1 MNTEEWGVTER
12 GFRRPTYVELL
23 NAIEYKA
30 RELFGQ
36 RAVLTV
42 RSPLGIFLRIF
53 AWMLNILFALM
64 EDVYNSRFVDTAVGT
79 SLYNLGRAIGLSLLP
94 AQKASGYVT
103 FSGAVGTAIPSGFL
117 VKTVAGYQY
126 AVLVAG
132 RIGADG
138 TVILPV
144 QAVGTGADYNADAG
158 TVKEIVSPLD
168 GVSSCTNASAMTG
181 GRWRESD
188 EEFRDR
194 YYKSVDFAGG
204 VNADAI
210 AGEILQN
217 VEGVYSAI
225 CYENDTDEVDALGL
239 PPHSFEVVAYGGLDE
254 EVAKAIFRRKAG
266 GIQTYGGKTI
276 PVVAL
281 NGQSYDI
288 HFSRPATVPIYIK
301 VYDLETDTNFP
312 WDGESRIKAALISF
326 IGGDVQGGLPIG
338 TDVLYMALPGAILS
352 VPGVVD
358 FSLSIGTSAAALAVK
373 NIVIGT
379 REKAVTNAD
388 AITIVRE
395 AGA

>member
-158 TVKEIVSPLD
+158 TVKEIVNPLD

-373 NIVIGT
+373 N
-379 REKAVTNAD
+379 AD

>member
-1 MNTEEWGVTER
+1 M
-12 GFRRPTYVELL
+12 
-23 NAIEYKA
+23 
-30 RELFGQ
+30 
-36 RAVLTV
+36 
-42 RSPLGIFLRIF
+42 
-53 AWMLNILFALM
+53 
-64 EDVYNSRFVDTAVGT
+64 
-79 SLYNLGRAIGLSLLP
+79 
-94 AQKASGYVT
+94 
-103 FSGAVGTAIPSGFL
+103 
-117 VKTVAGYQY
+117 
-126 AVLVAG
+126 
-132 RIGADG
+132 
-138 TVILPV
+138 
-144 QAVGTGADYNADAG
+144 
-158 TVKEIVSPLD
+158 KEIVNSLD
-168 GVSSCTNASAMTG
+168 GVSSCTNASAITG

>member
-158 TVKEIVSPLD
+158 TVKEIVNPLD

-338 TDVLYMALPGAILS
+338 KDVLYMALPGAILS

>member
-158 TVKEIVSPLD
+158 TVKEIVNPLD

-312 WDGESRIKAALISF
+312 WDGESRIKDALISF

>member
-158 TVKEIVSPLD
+158 TVKEIVNPLD

-217 VEGVYSAI
+217 VEWVYSAI
-225 CYENDTDEVDALGL
+225 CYENDSDEVDALGL

-288 HFSRPATVPIYIK
+288 HFSRPATVPIYVK
-301 VYDLETDTNFP
+301 VYDLEVDTNFP
-312 WDGESRIKAALISF
+312 WDGESRIKSALISF

-358 FSLSIGTSAAALAVK
+358 FSLSIGTSAGGLSTK
-373 NIVIGT
+373 NIPIGT
-379 REKAVTNAD
+379 REKAVTTAD
-388 AITIVRE
+388 AITVVRE

>member
-12 GFRRPTYVELL
+12 GFHRPTYVELL

-30 RELFGQ
+30 RELFGE
-36 RAVLTV
+36 RANLTV

-94 AQKASGYVT
+94 AQKASGYIT
-103 FSGAVGTAIPSGFL
+103 FSGTAGTAIPTGFL

-126 AVLVAG
+126 AVLVDG

-138 TVILPV
+138 TVVLPV

-158 TVKEIVSPLD
+158 TVKEIVNPLD
-168 GVSSCTNASAMTG
+168 GVSSCTNASAMNG

-225 CYENDTDEVDALGL
+225 CYENDTDEEDALGL

-276 PVVAL
+276 SVVAL
-281 NGQSYDI
+281 NGQSYSI
-288 HFSRPATVPIYIK
+288 HFSRPTTVPIYIK
-301 VYDLETDTNFP
+301 VYDLETDSNFP

-358 FSLSIGTSAAALAVK
+358 FSLSIGTSASSLAVK
-373 NIVIGT
+373 NIAIGT
-379 REKAVTNAD
+379 REKAVTSTSS
-388 AITIVRE
+388 ITIVRE
-395 AGA
+395 AEA

>member
-158 TVKEIVSPLD
+158 TVKEIVNPLD

-181 GRWRESD
+181 GRWMESD

>member
-12 GFRRPTYVELL
+12 GFHRPTYVELL

-30 RELFGQ
+30 RELFGE
-36 RAVLTV
+36 RANLTV

-64 EDVYNSRFVDTAVGT
+64 EDVYNSRFVDTSVGT

-94 AQKASGYVT
+94 AQKASGYIT
-103 FSGAVGTAIPSGFL
+103 FTGAAGTAIPSGFL

-126 AVLVAG
+126 AVLVDG
-132 RIGADG
+132 RIGANG

-158 TVKEIVSPLD
+158 TVKEIVNPLD
-168 GVSSCTNASAMTG
+168 GVSSCVNASAMTG

-225 CYENDTDEVDALGL
+225 CYENDSDEEDALGL

-266 GIQTYGGKTI
+266 GIQTYGDKSI
-276 PVVAL
+276 VVVAQ
-281 NGQSYDI
+281 NGQNYTI
-288 HFSRPATVPIYIK
+288 HFSRPTTVPIFVK
-301 VYDLETDTNFP
+301 VYDLETESNFP
-312 WDGESRIKAALISF
+312 WDGESRIKSALISF

-358 FSLSIGTSAAALAVK
+358 FSLSIGTSATALSTS
-373 NIVIGT
+373 NITIGT
-379 REKAVTNAD
+379 RQKAVTD
-388 AITIVRE
+388 TSSITIVRE
-395 AGA
+395 AGT

>member
-158 TVKEIVSPLD
+158 TVKEIVNPLD

-379 REKAVTNAD
+379 REKAVRNAD

>member
-158 TVKEIVSPLD
+158 TVKEIVNPLD

-326 IGGDVQGGLPIG
+326 IGGDVQGGLPIW

>member
-30 RELFGQ
+30 RELFGE
-36 RAVLTV
+36 RANLTV

-94 AQKASGYVT
+94 AQKASGYIT
-103 FSGAVGTAIPSGFL
+103 FSGTAGTAIPTGFL

-126 AVLVAG
+126 AVLVDG

-138 TVILPV
+138 TVVLPV

-158 TVKEIVSPLD
+158 TVKEIVNPLD
-168 GVSSCTNASAMTG
+168 GVSSCVNASAMTG

-225 CYENDTDEVDALGL
+225 CYENDTDEEDALGL

-276 PVVAL
+276 SVVAL
-281 NGQSYDI
+281 NGQSYSI
-288 HFSRPATVPIYIK
+288 HFSRPTTVPIYIK
-301 VYDLETDTNFP
+301 VYDLETDSNFP

-358 FSLSIGTSAAALAVK
+358 FSLSIGTSASSLAVK
-373 NIVIGT
+373 NIAIGT
-379 REKAVTNAD
+379 REKAVTSTSS
-388 AITIVRE
+388 ITIVRE
-395 AGA
+395 AEA

>member
-1 MNTEEWGVTER
+1 MNTEEWGVTGR

-158 TVKEIVSPLD
+158 TVKEIVNPLD

>member
-158 TVKEIVSPLD
+158 TVKEIVNPLD

-254 EVAKAIFRRKAG
+254 EGAKAIFRRKAG

>member
-158 TVKEIVSPLD
+158 TVKEIVNPLD
-168 GVSSCTNASAMTG
+168 GVSSCVNASAMTG

-358 FSLSIGTSAAALAVK
+358 FSLSIGTSASSLAVK
-373 NIVIGT
+373 NIAIGT
-379 REKAVTNAD
+379 REKAVTSTSS
-388 AITIVRE
+388 ITIVRE
-395 AGA
+395 AEA

>member
-1 MNTEEWGVTER
+1 M
-12 GFRRPTYVELL
+12 
-23 NAIEYKA
+23 
-30 RELFGQ
+30 
-36 RAVLTV
+36 
-42 RSPLGIFLRIF
+42 
-53 AWMLNILFALM
+53 
-64 EDVYNSRFVDTAVGT
+64 
-79 SLYNLGRAIGLSLLP
+79 SLLP

-158 TVKEIVSPLD
+158 TVKEIVNPLD

>member
-12 GFRRPTYVELL
+12 GFHRPTYVELL

-30 RELFGQ
+30 RELFGE
-36 RAVLTV
+36 RANLTV

-94 AQKASGYVT
+94 AQKASGYIT
-103 FSGAVGTAIPSGFL
+103 FSGTAGTAIPTGFL

-126 AVLVAG
+126 AVLVDG

-138 TVILPV
+138 TVVLPV

-158 TVKEIVSPLD
+158 TVKEIVNPLD
-168 GVSSCTNASAMTG
+168 GVSSCVNASAMTG

-225 CYENDTDEVDALGL
+225 CYENDSDEEDALGL

-266 GIQTYGGKTI
+266 GIQTYGGKSI
-276 PVVAL
+276 VVVAQ
-281 NGQSYDI
+281 NGQSYTI
-288 HFSRPATVPIYIK
+288 HFSRPTTIPIFVK
-301 VYDLETDTNFP
+301 VYDLETDSNFP
-312 WDGESRIKAALISF
+312 WDGESRIKSALISF

-358 FSLSIGTSAAALAVK
+358 FSLSIGTSATALSTS
-373 NIVIGT
+373 NITIGT
-379 REKAVTNAD
+379 RQKAVTGTSS
-388 AITIVRE
+388 ITIVRE
-395 AGA
+395 AGT

>member
-94 AQKASGYVT
+94 AQKSSGYVT

-158 TVKEIVSPLD
+158 TVKEIVNPLD

-225 CYENDTDEVDALGL
+225 CYENDSDEVDALGL

-288 HFSRPATVPIYIK
+288 HFSRPATVPIYVK
-301 VYDLETDTNFP
+301 VYDLEVDTNFP
-312 WDGESRIKAALISF
+312 WDGESRIKSALISF

-358 FSLSIGTSAAALAVK
+358 FSLSIGTSAGGLSTK
-373 NIVIGT
+373 NIPIGT
-379 REKAVTNAD
+379 REKAVTTAD
-388 AITIVRE
+388 AITVVRE

>member
-158 TVKEIVSPLD
+158 TVKEIVNPLD

-326 IGGDVQGGLPIG
+326 IGGDVQGCLPIG